1 MPYLNGSEDT
11 ASVWK
16 EGERLRDLV
25 CELGF
30 INQFS
35 APEIL
40 FSLSVSL
47 FTADSARVQRMSK
60 NNNFIKIRR
69 RSRPRAAD
77 AGATLES
84 VGEVASQQR
93 AAPNSPSAKVF
104 PVAMAE
110 GSHLFPSRTQ
120 KLSLP
125 APMVLPWRRGGRVG
139 HCRVF
144 IQSPS

>member
-1 MPYLNGSEDT
+1 MPYRRGSKDT

-16 EGERLRDLV
+16 EYERLRDLV

-47 FTADSARVQRMSK
+47 FTRGFCPRPADVEEKFNKRLDVGHSLELMMQARRLS
-60 NNNFIKIRR
+60 RR
-69 RSRPRAAD
+69 RKSK
-77 AGATLES
+77 
-84 VGEVASQQR
+84 V
-93 AAPNSPSAKVF
+93 KVF

-139 HCRVF
+139 HCRVLF
-144 IQSPS
+144 RRPVSNNWPSFFCA